1 MGAECVETILGVS
14 AVHVAVGSAV
24 DSIFLVAAGAWVD
37 VMLVAQGACGSPCA
51 ALVISDESANA
62 VGPDSDFI
70 SGAAAVLF
78 CFELPFLADCE

>member
-24 DSIFLVAAGAWVD
+24 DSIFLMAAGAWVD
-37 VMLVAQGACGSPCA
+37 VMLVAQRACGSPCA
-51 ALVISDESANA
+51 ALVVSDETTDA
-62 VGPDSDFI
+62 VGPDSDFV

-78 CFELPFLADCE
+78 CFKLPLLADCE

>member
-1 MGAECVETILGVS
+1 MGVS
-14 AVHVAVGSAV
+14 AVHVAVRSAV
-24 DSIFLVAAGAWVD
+24 DSIFLLAADSWVD

-51 ALVISDESANA
+51 ALVVSDESADA

-78 CFELPFLADCE
+78 CFELPLLADCE